1 MSDLPELTGPQGPA
15 PSPAAGEGGPWH
27 LKDLN
32 DSQLQAV
39 LKAPPNLFPEQR
51 LANEVARKKATQLLD
66 QIDELF

>member
-39 LKAPPNLFPEQR
+39 EALDGPVLVLAVLGFAGR
-51 LANEVARKKATQLLD
+51 LLGLY
-66 QIDELF
+66 